1 VRYRWSPKG
10 RKHLGDVH
18 IRDRIVDLAQQQGVE
33 SEGALGTFVVES
45 LYDIHQGV
53 RVVLKWGSNKGV
65 IAGAL
70 AAGALLLVPAIASA
84 KPEARKRPPAVSVSF
99 DRVTSFTPATADPR
113 LAAEFAN
120 KTSIADFKFTPAAPK
135 GRPSQIRVAIRAR
148 GADVASGRTADLASA
163 SVNSAIGALAPASYN
178 LGVAVGWRRFAVTGE
193 VAKTRNSSLAFA
205 GRESA
210 VVGVNYSLNRRLTTR
225 VAASAERTDGSRAPA
240 LGNEKGYAVD
250 VGGAYSLTRNIAV
263 TGGVR
268 YKIEQD
274 RVSAQK
280 DERRDS
286 QAVYVGTAFKF

>member
-1 VRYRWSPKG
+1 M
-10 RKHLGDVH
+10 
-18 IRDRIVDLAQQQGVE
+18 
-33 SEGALGTFVVES
+33 
-45 LYDIHQGV
+45 
-53 RVVLKWGSNKGV
+53 LKWGKNSGK

-84 KPEARKRPPAVSVSF
+84 KPDPKKRPPAVSVSF
-99 DRVTSFTPATADPR
+99 DRVTSFTPAAADPR
-113 LAAEFAN
+113 LAAAFAN
-120 KTSIADFKFTPAAPK
+120 KASAADFKFTPAAPK

-148 GADVASGRTADLASA
+148 GADVARGRSADLAGS
-163 SVNSAIGALAPASYN
+163 SSAIGALTPASYN

-193 VAKTRNSSLAFA
+193 VGKTRSANLAFG
-205 GRESA
+205 GRETA
-210 VVGVNYSLNRRLTTR
+210 VVGVNYSLSRRLTTR
-225 VAASAERTDGSRAPA
+225 VAASAERTDDSRAPA
-240 LGNEKGYAVD
+240 LGVERGYAVD

-274 RVSAQK
+274 RLSASK